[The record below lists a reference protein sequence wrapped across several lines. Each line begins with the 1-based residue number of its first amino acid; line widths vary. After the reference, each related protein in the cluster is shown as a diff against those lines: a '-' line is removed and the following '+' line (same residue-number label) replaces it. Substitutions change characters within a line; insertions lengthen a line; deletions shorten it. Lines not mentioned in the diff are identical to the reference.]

1 MIAELVVELLALAI
15 ILIVIFG
22 TPTRMPVV
30 LGL

>member
-1 MIAELVVELLALAI
+1 VELLALAI

-22 TPTRMPVV
+22 TPTRIPIA